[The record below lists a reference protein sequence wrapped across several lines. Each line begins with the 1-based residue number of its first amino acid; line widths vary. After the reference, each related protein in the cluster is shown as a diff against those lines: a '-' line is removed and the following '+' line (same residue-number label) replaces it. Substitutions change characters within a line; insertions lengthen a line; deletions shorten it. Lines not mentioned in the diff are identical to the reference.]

1 MTQMI
6 WKSSDFVVLKIT
18 FIQKLSWLSFLAFF
32 FIRFNEVKINHLD
45 QLMFFRESKQLSDY
59 VGLNID
65 MN

>member
-59 VGLNID
+59 IGLNID